1 MWIGVISDTCGE
13 LDARVADVFGGVDY
27 ILHCGGIGDPAI
39 LDVLSHIAP
48 VAGVLAAHDSAAA
61 VPFEKSLY
69 RNWFEVGIYLAHSI
83 GDPMEL
89 SRAAANDIEQYAPQ
103 VVLFGNQPSACN
115 SRIDG
120 RLFFAPGPAG
130 PFAGATR
137 RSVGIL
143 EIEGRNHRAESIP
156 LDGR

>member
-1 MWIGVISDTCGE
+1 MWIGVISDTSGE
-13 LDARVADVFGGVDY
+13 LDPRVADLFGGVDY

-48 VAGVLAAHDSAAA
+48 VAGVLAAHDDPGI
-61 VPFEKSLY
+61 VPFENTLFRK
-69 RNWFEVGIYLAHSI
+69 WFEVGVYTAHVI
-83 GDPMEL
+83 GDPSNL
-89 SRAAANDIEQYAPQ
+89 TRAASKDLEELAPQ
-103 VVLFGNQPSACN
+103 VVLFGNQRGACN
-115 SRIDG
+115 SRIEG

-130 PFAGATR
+130 PFAGATQ